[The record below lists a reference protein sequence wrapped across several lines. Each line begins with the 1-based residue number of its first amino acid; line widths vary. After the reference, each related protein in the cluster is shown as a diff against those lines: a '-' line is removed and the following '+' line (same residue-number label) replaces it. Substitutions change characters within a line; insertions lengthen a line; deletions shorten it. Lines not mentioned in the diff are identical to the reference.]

1 MSTVPPARVGRKV
14 RTSSATRVVLSR
26 GMLIGMLLCHK
37 RAVRARSGSRDMCNA
52 LVICD
57 CDCALEGIMK
67 LPRRKLLRLATGVA
81 ALPVLS
87 RLAGAQSYPSRPVRI
102 VAAFAAGGGVD
113 ITARLIGQWLS
124 DRLGQSFVVEN
135 RPGAGGNIG
144 TEAVVNAPPD
154 GHTLLL
160 ATVPNAV
167 NATLYEKLNFNF
179 IRDIAPVAG
188 IIRVSMVILVH
199 PSVPAKTVPELIA
212 YAKRNPGKVNM
223 ASAGAGSAPHMAGE
237 LFNFMAGVNMVHVPY
252 RGQGPALSDLLGG
265 QVQVFFA
272 TTPGTSD
279 FARTGKLRALAV
291 TSPTRAEGFSELPRV
306 GDFVPGYEASQWYGI
321 AAPKNTPV
329 EVVDKL
335 NREINAALSD
345 PAMRAKFAEIGGE
358 PLAGSP
364 SEFGRLI
371 AEETEKWGKVVKFTG
386 LKPERP
392 GGGSRDAAATA
403 PRRSRELYHCQLGQ
417 TQRDGGA
424 VAAASRWF

>member
-1 MSTVPPARVGRKV
+1 M
-14 RTSSATRVVLSR
+14 
-26 GMLIGMLLCHK
+26 
-37 RAVRARSGSRDMCNA
+37 N
-52 LVICD
+52 
-57 CDCALEGIMK
+57 
-67 LPRRKLLRLATGVA
+67 LPRRKLLHLATGFA
-81 ALPVLS
+81 ALPMLPRPAS
-87 RLAGAQSYPSRPVRI
+87 AQVYPSRPVRI

-154 GHTLLL
+154 GYTLLL

-167 NATLYEKLNFNF
+167 NATLFENLNFNF

-188 IIRVSMVILVH
+188 VIRVVMVILVH

-212 YAKRNPGKVNM
+212 YAKANPGKINM

-279 FARTGKLRALAV
+279 FVRTGKLRALAV

-321 AAPKNTPV
+321 AAPNNTSV

-345 PAMRAKFAEIGGE
+345 PVMRAKFAEIGGE

-364 SEFGRLI
+364 SEFGSAHRRGNR
-371 AEETEKWGKVVKFTG
+371 EVGQ
-386 LKPERP
+386 
-392 GGGSRDAAATA
+392 GGQVHRAQAGVTRGRQ
-403 PRRSRELYHCQLGQ
+403 PRRCRYCATVTLVLTELAMKQFSC
-417 TQRDGGA
+417 
-424 VAAASRWF
+424 AAWCILSSSCAFGTRSPLHLIFGCSSTRVIASLPSAFFSMWPIA